1 WGAQLSQRSLPD
13 MNAMTFAFP
22 PPAYVTH
29 DNEEST
35 ATRATA
41 LLKRR
46 RPTHALFFITPE
58 TRNQMITVHY
68 TYEIVNQNGNKYLG
82 YMTRRAN
89 ATAPA

>member
-1 WGAQLSQRSLPD
+1 
-13 MNAMTFAFP
+13 MNAMTSAFP
-22 PPAYVTH
+22 SPAYVTH
-29 DNEEST
+29 DNAEST

-46 RPTHALFFITPE
+46 RPTRALFFITPD

-68 TYEIVNQNGNKYLG
+68 IYEIANHNGNKYLG
-82 YMTRRAN
+82 HMTRRAN